1 VVASTD
7 GFCLGLAF
15 NHHADLFVC
24 DLKHA
29 AVFRLDTRR
38 GDLERF
44 ADGVPGHR
52 FRNPNWPAFD
62 HLGRLYVSDSWSP
75 AEPGPGIVRLNPD
88 GTGELWHAGP
98 FRFANGIA
106 FDADCR
112 RLYVAETHRSTVSAV
127 PAAAIRAHY
136 EHILRV
142 NRHTFHLWSNVVVGL
157 SDDLHSGRVSA
168 YFLAML
174 ERDQGPPRAVG
185 GLLVD
190 DVTKTDAWRIR
201 ARSTTFEFTTQLT
214 PAEQ

>member
-1 VVASTD
+1 MTD
-7 GFCLGLAF
+7 ATQSRPG
-15 NHHADLFVC
+15 
-24 DLKHA
+24 
-29 AVFRLDTRR
+29 VFRSGGHGEVTWDRARELLAPRRTPDDTTDRLREETAVSNLLSRYAYTFDSRDLDGIMQFFT
-38 GDLERF
+38 DDC
-44 ADGVPGHR
+44 AII
-52 FRNPNWPAFD
+52 NP
-62 HLGRLYVSDSWSP
+62 H
-75 AEPGPGIVRLNPD
+75 
-88 GTGELWHAGP
+88 GTFWG
-98 FRFANGIA
+98 
-106 FDADCR
+106 
-112 RLYVAETHRSTVSAV
+112 
-127 PAAAIRAHY
+127 AAAIRAHY